1 MLIEHLSLFCFA
13 FFNFMGIKTPF
24 GLILVYFPPF
34 FFLSPFIYS
43 VTITAPYYIGVMN
56 ELFLPEM

>member
-1 MLIEHLSLFCFA
+1 MLIEHMSLFCFA
-13 FFNFMGIKTPF
+13 FVNFMGIKTPF
-24 GLILVYFPPF
+24 GLILVYFPL

-56 ELFLPEM
+56 KLFLPEM

>member
-34 FFLSPFIYS
+34 FSFSIYLFS
-43 VTITAPYYIGVMN
+43 DYNSTILYRSN
-56 ELFLPEM
+56 E